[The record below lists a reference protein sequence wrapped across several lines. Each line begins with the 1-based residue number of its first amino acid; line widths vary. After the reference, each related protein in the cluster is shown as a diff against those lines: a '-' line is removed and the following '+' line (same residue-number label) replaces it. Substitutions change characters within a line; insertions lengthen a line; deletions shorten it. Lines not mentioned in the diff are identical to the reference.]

1 MTMSG
6 VVARVARHA
15 AREASADQ
23 VSFVASGVAFR
34 VALAVFPAV
43 ALVVWLGSRLLGADE
58 VRSFLQDAMQAVP
71 DSTRKIVQQAVGASM
86 AKNPADR
93 GGDLLG
99 PAAPLLGL
107 AFTLWSANSGM
118 RALFK
123 ALNLIFDAK
132 ERRGWLRFSIVTLLC
147 TLGTLFVLVCTMA
160 LAVLVP
166 HVLPQEGVYATFSPL
181 RWPVLFAVLALALAT
196 LYRLAPSNGRDDWPF
211 VTVGGAAA
219 ALMLLLTCGLFSWFT
234 GRFASFAVTYGS
246 LSTVVAFLLW
256 LWLSFVIVL
265 CGAELDAA
273 IGDETSLYGGGS
285 GRDPGGMDGDASD
298 RRRSKQPR

>member
-1 MTMSG
+1 MSAAATR
-6 VVARVARHA
+6 VVRHA

-43 ALVVWLGSRLLGADE
+43 ALVVWLGSRLLSADE
-58 VRSFLQDAMQAVP
+58 VRSFLQGAMQAVP
-71 DSTRKIVQQAVGASM
+71 DSTREIVQQAVSASM

-99 PAAPLLGL
+99 PATPLLGL
-107 AFTLWSANSGM
+107 GFTLWSANSGM

-123 ALNLIFDAK
+123 ALNLIFDVE
-132 ERRGWLRFSIVTLLC
+132 ERRGWLRFTGITLLC
-147 TLGTLFVLVCTMA
+147 TLGTLVVLVSTMM
-160 LAVLVP
+160 LGVLVP
-166 HVLPQEGVYATFSPL
+166 HVLPSEGIYAALSPL
-181 RWPVLFAVLALALAT
+181 RWPALFGVLALALAT
-196 LYRLAPSNGRDDWPF
+196 LYRLAPSSGREGWPF

-219 ALMLLLTCGLFSWFT
+219 ALLLLLTCVLFSWFT

-256 LWLSFVIVL
+256 LWLSFMIVL

-273 IGDETSLYGGGS
+273 IGAETGLYGGGPANDR
-285 GRDPGGMDGDASD
+285 GEPDVDGSD
-298 RRRSKQPR
+298 R

>member
-1 MTMSG
+1 MSG
-6 VVARVARHA
+6 TAVRIARHA

-34 VALAVFPAV
+34 VALAVFPAI

-58 VRSFLQDAMQAVP
+58 VRNFLQGAMQAVP
-71 DSTRKIVQQAVGASM
+71 DSTREIVQQAVGASM

-93 GGDLLG
+93 GSDLLG
-99 PAAPLLGL
+99 PAAPLFGL

-123 ALNLIFDAK
+123 ALNLIFDVK
-132 ERRGWLRFSIVTLLC
+132 EGRSWLRFTIVTLLC
-147 TLGTLFVLVCTMA
+147 TLGTLVVLVCAMT

-166 HVLPQEGVYATFSPL
+166 HVLPQEGLYAAFSPL

-196 LYRLAPSNGRDDWPF
+196 LYRLAPSNGRESWPF
-211 VTVGGAAA
+211 VTVGGAVA
-219 ALMLLLTCGLFSWFT
+219 ALLLLLTCGLFSWFT
-234 GRFASFAVTYGS
+234 GKFASFAVTYGS

-273 IGDETSLYGGGS
+273 IGSETGLYGGGS
-285 GRDPGGMDGDASD
+285 ADDQSANDPD
-298 RRRSKQPR
+298 RQG

>member
-1 MTMSG
+1 MRG
-6 VVARVARHA
+6 AIDRIARHA
-15 AREASADQ
+15 AREALTDQ

-43 ALVVWLGSRLLGADE
+43 ALVVWLGSHLLGVDE
-58 VRSFLQDAMQAVP
+58 VRGFLQGAMQAVP
-71 DSTRKIVQQAVGASM
+71 DSTREIVRQAVSASM
-86 AKNPADR
+86 AKNPSDR

-107 AFTLWSANSGM
+107 GFTLWSANSGM

-123 ALNLIFDAK
+123 ALNLIFDVQ
-132 ERRGWLRFSIVTLLC
+132 ERRSWIRFTVVTLLC
-147 TLGTLFVLVCTMA
+147 TLGTLVVLVCAMM

-166 HVLPQEGVYATFSPL
+166 HVLPREGVYATLSPL
-181 RWPVLFAVLALALAT
+181 RWPVLFMVLALALAT
-196 LYRLAPSNGRDDWPF
+196 LYRLAPLNGREGWPF
-211 VTVGGAAA
+211 VTVGGTVA
-219 ALMLLLTCGLFSWFT
+219 ALLLLLTCGLFSWFT
-234 GRFASFAVTYGS
+234 GRFASLAVTYGS

-273 IGDETSLYGGGS
+273 IGGETSLYGS
-285 GRDPGGMDGDASD
+285 GPASD
-298 RRRSKQPR
+298 RSPDASGRKG